1 MNSHSAR
8 DRRRSWPA
16 ALAAG
21 VVAVLA
27 ILGMQAGG
35 TYALWSTTRTVP
47 GATVQ
52 AGSTGLTING
62 SASAVLTGL
71 DVTKLGPGGAIATSL
86 TVANTG
92 TTALLVATTGGSVT
106 ADSGGLAGELT
117 VRLVAASPASCTPT
131 LTSGIAGRIPGY
143 ATTSSPVTIAAGASA
158 PYCLVVALD
167 ADAPPTTQSRST
179 SFTLTLTG
187 QQVAP

>member
-1 MNSHSAR
+1 MNSHSAH
-8 DRRRSWPA
+8 DRRRSSMA

-21 VVAVLA
+21 AVAVLA

-47 GATVQ
+47 GSTIQ
-52 AGSTGLTING
+52 AGSTGLTVNG
-62 SASAVLTGL
+62 SAAAVLTGL

-86 TVANTG
+86 TVTNTG
-92 TTALLVATTGGSVT
+92 TTALLVAATGGTVT
-106 ADSGGLAGELT
+106 VDSGGLAAELT
-117 VRLVAASPASCTPT
+117 VRLVAASPASCTPA
-131 LTSGIAGRIPGY
+131 LTSGTAGRIPGY
-143 ATTSSPVTIAAGASA
+143 ATTANPTTIAAGASV
-158 PYCLVVALD
+158 PYCLVVGLD
-167 ADAPPTTQSRST
+167 ADAPPYTQNRST

>member
-1 MNSHSAR
+1 M
-8 DRRRSWPA
+8 A

-27 ILGMQAGG
+27 ILGMQVGG

-47 GATVQ
+47 GATIQ
-52 AGSTGLTING
+52 AGSTGLAVNG
-62 SASAVLTGL
+62 SAAAVLTGL

-86 TVANTG
+86 TVTNTG
-92 TTALLVATTGGSVT
+92 TTPLLVATTGGTVT
-106 ADSGGLAGELT
+106 ADSGGLAAELT
-117 VRLVAASPASCTPT
+117 VQLVAASPASCTPT
-131 LTSGIAGRIPGY
+131 FSGGFVGRIPGY
-143 ATTSSPVTIAAGASA
+143 ATTASPVAIAAGASV
-158 PYCLVVALD
+158 PYCLIVALD
-167 ADAPPTTQSRST
+167 ADAPPATQNRST